1 MLVGIKTE
9 DKVET
14 KENMV
19 KINDDSLENYKQ
31 DVSYK

>member
-1 MLVGIKTE
+1 MLVRIETK

-14 KENMV
+14 KVNMV

-31 DVSYK
+31 DMG